1 MYWSRVESEEIRNE
15 ITSKV
20 ANWGPAFN
28 LRWIS
33 LKDIALDAFLDFHG
47 LSSKEAAFI
56 GDHYAD
62 IPLLQR
68 VGLAVAVENALPEV
82 KAVCDYLTCSNIDDG
97 AASEIE
103 EVFFAKR

>member
-1 MYWSRVESEEIRNE
+1 VYWSRVESEEIRNE

-33 LKDIALDAFLDFHG
+33 FKDIALDAFLDFYG

-62 IPLLQR
+62 IPFYREL
-68 VGLAVAVENALPEV
+68 VLP
-82 KAVCDYLTCSNIDDG
+82 
-97 AASEIE
+97 
-103 EVFFAKR
+103 